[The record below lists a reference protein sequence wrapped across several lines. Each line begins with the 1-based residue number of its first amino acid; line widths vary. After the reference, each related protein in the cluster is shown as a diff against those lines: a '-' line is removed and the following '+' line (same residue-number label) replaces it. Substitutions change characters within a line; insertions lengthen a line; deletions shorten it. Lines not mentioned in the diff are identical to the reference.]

1 MVMTDTEKELRKEIR
16 DLKKQLEEA
25 SLHTKFLTTR
35 LEAWA
40 DKNFKLRSGLLNLTI
55 DDKLER
61 RM

>member
-1 MVMTDTEKELRKEIR
+1 MTDIEKELKKEIR

-25 SLHTKFLTTR
+25 SLHNKFLTDR

-40 DKNFKLRSGLLNLTI
+40 DKNFRLRSGLLNLTI
-55 DDKLER
+55 DDKIER

>member
-1 MVMTDTEKELRKEIR
+1 MSDIEKDLRKEIR

-25 SLHTKFLTTR
+25 SLHNKFLTDR
-35 LEAWA
+35 LEVWA